1 MIGHIRIRF
10 QHQIF
15 QMRIFPCPDQILQ
28 IDGSG
33 ENTLFIY
40 HIDGHDIV
48 VFSCLLHQLAH
59 SLLDGQVFRD
69 ADVVR
74 CHATADLFL
83 IVRQQH
89 LHIFFCILV
98 QHPDDLFFLFR
109 IQIFQQI
116 DGVIGIH
123 LGDHSR
129 STLHRQFPD
138 ILTGFLNVFED
149 LCDLLRSQQ
158 MIQSLPFFLCH
169 PRHHIGNIVFMIIQ

>member
-15 QMRIFPCPDQILQ
+15 QMCIFSCTDQILQ
-28 IDGSG
+28 VDGSG

-74 CHATADLFL
+74 RHAATDLFF
-83 IVRQQH
+83 IIGQQH
-89 LHIFFCILV
+89 LHIFFRILV
-98 QHPDDLFFLFR
+98 QHPDNLFFLFR
-109 IQIFQQI
+109 IQIFQQV
-116 DGVIGIH
+116 DSVIGIH

-129 STLHRQFPD
+129 STLHGQFPD

-149 LCDLLRSQQ
+149 FCNLLRSQQ
-158 MIQSLPFFLCH
+158 VIQSLPFFLCH
-169 PRHHIGNIVFMIIQ
+169 PCHHIGNIVLMII

>member
-15 QMRIFPCPDQILQ
+15 QMCIFSCTDQILQ
-28 IDGSG
+28 VDGSG

-69 ADVVR
+69 ADVIR
-74 CHATADLFL
+74 CHAAANLFL

-89 LHIFFCILV
+89 LHIFSRILV
-98 QHPDDLFFLFR
+98 QHPDNLFFFFR
-109 IQIFQQI
+109 IQIFQQV
-116 DGVIGIH
+116 DSVIGIH

-129 STLHRQFPD
+129 STLHGQFPD
-138 ILTGFLNVFED
+138 ILTWFLNVFED
-149 LCDLLRSQQ
+149 FCNLLRSQQ
-158 MIQSLPFFLCH
+158 VIQSLPFFLCH
-169 PRHHIGNIVFMIIQ
+169 PCHHIGNIVLMII

>member
-48 VFSCLLHQLAH
+48 VLSGLLYQLAH
-59 SLLDGQVFRD
+59 SLPDSQVLRD
-69 ADVVR
+69 TDVVR
-74 CHATADLFL
+74 RHAAADLFF
-83 IVRQQH
+83 IIGQQH

>member
-89 LHIFFCILV
+89 LHIFFCILI
-98 QHPDDLFFLFR
+98 QHPDNLFLLLR
-109 IQIFQQI
+109 IQIFQ
-116 DGVIGIH
+116 
-123 LGDHSR
+123 
-129 STLHRQFPD
+129 
-138 ILTGFLNVFED
+138 
-149 LCDLLRSQQ
+149 
-158 MIQSLPFFLCH
+158 
-169 PRHHIGNIVFMIIQ
+169 